1 MLESLGFEMPP
12 KDDDYDSA
20 SQIGGICLPLLLQTF
35 DDSYA
40 VSFETFL
47 LMLMMMMM
55 MMMMMI
61 LTASFLGNCVVGN
74 QRW

>member
-55 MMMMMI
+55 I